1 VAARNWLE
9 ATNGRG
15 VSRATAPRQE
25 HTPAHSPPPTPTA
38 LTPSLPRW
46 AQQGSLWVL
55 LAWSLVQ
62 LVPQP
67 CAINARPHTSEFF
80 EKTSESNLD
89 DAGQPVWDL
98 GFVSFCGCLLITP
111 GRPETLLVRILCP
124 EPLRT
129 GRGPRAEAT
138 RTTGVGVH
146 VSLSGGH
153 TPVSSPTNPPSF
165 SKVSSLCKS

>member
-1 VAARNWLE
+1 MAVGCHVPRHPGKSTHLHTALRPPPPLSHPRSP
-9 ATNGRG
+9 GG
-15 VSRATAPRQE
+15 HSRAASGYCWPGVWYSWC
-25 HTPAHSPPPTPTA
+25 PNP
-38 LTPSLPRW
+38 
-46 AQQGSLWVL
+46 VL
-55 LAWSLVQ
+55 LMQDLILQS
-62 LVPQP
+62 
-67 CAINARPHTSEFF
+67 FF

-165 SKVSSLCKS
+165 SKVSALCKS